1 MQVDQQFLNA
11 IENTISKPRLDSY
24 RSYFGC
30 ETDEEV
36 VGAYLWNKAV
46 STGFY
51 PLLQAVEITLRNA
64 IHLNATNHFSGN
76 QEWYLMRKFP
86 EAKRQAEKCYFKPHT
101 KTFLDPRPSP
111 DSVVA
116 SLTFGFWVS
125 LLTHQYGDPVKNK
138 KLWPG
143 LIPLVFPNA
152 RGVQATRARLHQR
165 FKFIKDFRNRVSH
178 HEPIWKIKD
187 AIDGGGKLIRR
198 GPVTPQESIQRLTE
212 YVGLLLESLKWMSLE
227 RHDFVIEMGAP
238 DHIRQLCTMEAL
250 HHFQGKNSKKIRVN
264 KLKHEFVSRIKQHGS
279 LSGMYELQT
288 SAKGFHK
295 GKRLVLEIKQIGL
308 LSDK

>member
-1 MQVDQQFLNA
+1 MQVNQQFLDA
-11 IENTISKPRLDSY
+11 IENTLSKPRLDSY
-24 RSYFGC
+24 RSYFSC
-30 ETDEEV
+30 ESDDEV
-36 VGAYLWNKAV
+36 VGAYLWNKAI
-46 STGFY
+46 STAFY

-64 IHLNATNHFSGN
+64 IHLNVTNHFSGN
-76 QEWYLMRKFP
+76 REWYLMSKFP

-101 KTFLDPRPSP
+101 KTPLAPKPSS

-116 SLTFGFWVS
+116 SLTFGFWVN
-125 LLTHQYGDPVKNK
+125 LLTHQYDDPVKNK
-138 KLWPG
+138 KLWPS

-152 RGVQATRARLHQR
+152 RGVQATRAKLHQR

-198 GPVTPQESIQRLTE
+198 GPATPQESIHRLTE
-212 YVGLLLESLKWMSLE
+212 YVDLLLESLKWMSLE
-227 RHDFVIEMGAP
+227 RHDFVVGMGAP
-238 DHIRQLCTMEAL
+238 DHIRQLCSMEAL
-250 HHFQGKNSKKIRVN
+250 HHFQGKNSNKIRVN
-264 KLKHEFVSRIKQHGS
+264 KLKHEFVNRMKKHGS

-295 GKRLVLEIKQIGL
+295 GKGLVLEIKQVRIP
-308 LSDK
+308 SNN